1 MLMHTVLFKPRPDLS
16 DGERHALEAALV
28 SALSGIPAIRSFRLG
43 RRVKHGAGYEASMR
57 EDLEF
62 AAFVEFD
69 DLDSLKIYLQHP
81 AHQELGSRFMAATAA
96 GFIYDY
102 QMVDRSNLGGLLEG
116 PRVKPSGGTGS

>member
-1 MLMHTVLFKPRPDLS
+1 MLMHTVLFKPRPDLP
-16 DGERHALEAALV
+16 DDDRRALESALM

-43 RRVKHGAGYEASMR
+43 RRVKHGALYEGSMR

-69 DLDSLKIYLQHP
+69 DLDSLKAYLQHP

-96 GFIYDY
+96 GLIYDY
-102 QMVDRSNLGGLLEG
+102 QVVDGTDLRGVLEG
-116 PRVKPSGGTGS
+116 SRVRPSGGRGS